1 MRFLVSQ
8 PLLVFISVLSLTRA
22 QSTSAPITLSTEGIT
37 TTPEPNTTTL
47 PETTTE
53 TTSVTP
59 ETTTTPAPTTTLTE
73 TTILAMT
80 SFTAETTTAV
90 SSPPLPTTTTL
101 ETTTETTSVT
111 PETTTTTAPPT
122 TLTETTTETTSEI
135 TATPE
140 ITTAAAETTTLT
152 TTVSTTAATTTPW
165 TAPAIF
171 YPFGAK
177 AGDIEILENDGDT
190 FYHVVF
196 STPFTYFGRTY
207 NSIYVNNNG
216 LLTFNHSLPETNP
229 YPFPA
234 YGAVDYIAPL
244 LTELDDL
251 GIGIYSYQEYTSGSV
266 LTRATQDI
274 NQYFPGRDFTA
285 SWVFVATWDYVLTW
299 DMNVF
304 NQHSG
309 PAITVQAV
317 LISDGGFSYILIHYG
332 DCAGIPDAV
341 GAGYDT
347 KGSTDY
353 YQIHYDPYGGYSIPN
368 LKNTTNVGVP
378 GRWAFLVNN
387 GSETVIG
394 VQMKLQ
400 SFSNL
405 AQRENSD
412 AVLQIIKQELIK
424 YGVSSK
430 FELKLRKLQKI
441 NP

>member
-1 MRFLVSQ
+1 MHNIWKYCCPCLINAKNHYRNY
-8 PLLVFISVLSLTRA
+8 ISHTRNYNNTCTNNNIDRKYN
-22 QSTSAPITLSTEGIT
+22 SCTIT
-37 TTPEPNTTTL
+37 TTTNNNNIRNHYRNYISHTRKYNNTCTNNNIDRNHYRNHISL
-47 PETTTE
+47 QKIA
-53 TTSVTP
+53 V
-59 ETTTTPAPTTTLTE
+59 
-73 TTILAMT
+73 ILC
-80 SFTAETTTAV
+80 SF
-90 SSPPLPTTTTL
+90 SLI
-101 ETTTETTSVT
+101 
-111 PETTTTTAPPT
+111 
-122 TLTETTTETTSEI
+122 EI

-140 ITTAAAETTTLT
+140 ITTAAAA
-152 TTVSTTAATTTPW
+152 AATTTPW

-177 AGDIEILENDGDT
+177 AGDIEILENGGDT
-190 FYHVVF
+190 YYHVVF

-244 LTELDDL
+244 LTDLDDL
-251 GIGIYSYQEYTSGSV
+251 GIGKYSYQEYTSGSV

-285 SWVFVATWDYVLTW
+285 SWVFVATWDYVRTW

-317 LISDGGFSYILIHYG
+317 LISDGGFSYIQIHYG
-332 DCAGIPDAV
+332 DCAGIPAAV

-368 LKNTTNVGVP
+368 LKNTTNVRVP

-405 AQRENSD
+405 TQRENSD

>member
-59 ETTTTPAPTTTLTE
+59 ETTTTPAPT
-73 TTILAMT
+73 
-80 SFTAETTTAV
+80 
-90 SSPPLPTTTTL
+90 
-101 ETTTETTSVT
+101 
-111 PETTTTTAPPT
+111 T

>member
-8 PLLVFISVLSLTRA
+8 PLLVFISVLSLTRT

-73 TTILAMT
+73 TTILATT
-80 SFTAETTTAV
+80 SFTAESTTAV
-90 SSPPLPTTTTL
+90 PSPPLPPPTTTTL

-111 PETTTTTAPPT
+111 PETTTTTAP
-122 TLTETTTETTSEI
+122 
-135 TATPE
+135 
-140 ITTAAAETTTLT
+140 TTTLKET

-177 AGDIEILENDGDT
+177 AGDIKILENGGDT
-190 FYHVVF
+190 YYHVVF

-244 LTELDDL
+244 LTDLDDL
-251 GIGIYSYQEYTSGSV
+251 GIGKYSYQEYTSGSV

-317 LISDGGFSYILIHYG
+317 LISDGGFSYIQIHYG

-405 AQRENSD
+405 TQRENSD

>member
-1 MRFLVSQ
+1 MRYSVVF
-8 PLLVFISVLSLTRA
+8 VFI
-22 QSTSAPITLSTEGIT
+22 
-37 TTPEPNTTTL
+37 L

-73 TTILAMT
+73 TTILATT
-80 SFTAETTTAV
+80 SFTAESTTAV
-90 SSPPLPTTTTL
+90 PSPPPPTTTTL

-111 PETTTTTAPPT
+111 
-122 TLTETTTETTSEI
+122 
-135 TATPE
+135 
-140 ITTAAAETTTLT
+140 
-152 TTVSTTAATTTPW
+152 
-165 TAPAIF
+165 PAIF

-177 AGDIEILENDGDT
+177 AGDIEILENGGDT
-190 FYHVVF
+190 YYHVVF

-244 LTELDDL
+244 LTDLNDL
-251 GIGIYSYQEYTSGSV
+251 GIGKYSYQEYTSGSV

-285 SWVFVATWDYVLTW
+285 SWVFVATWDYVRTW

-317 LISDGGFSYILIHYG
+317 LISDGGFSYIQIHYG
-332 DCAGIPDAV
+332 DCAGIPAAV